1 MALTTGDMEEF
12 ALSSSLAGNS
22 TILNR
27 GEAGPI
33 VLSDSDTTFFLRM
46 TLPPVSAPPIR
57 ELSESFEQSEV
68 LRLTILAPVAGYY
81 IWKVY

>member
-33 VLSDSDTTFFLRM
+33 VLSYSSYTTFFLRL

-68 LRLTILAPVAGYY
+68 LRLTILAPVAGCY
-81 IWKVY
+81 I

>member
-1 MALTTGDMEEF
+1 MALTTGDMVEF

-33 VLSDSDTTFFLRM
+33 VLSYS
-46 TLPPVSAPPIR
+46 
-57 ELSESFEQSEV
+57 
-68 LRLTILAPVAGYY
+68 
-81 IWKVY
+81 